1 MVLEARTRFSQV
13 WPRCVSIFLL
23 LVATSLEAGQ
33 DRDTSTAGGLNVS
46 VDLRHRVVVPQ
57 ILYFRVGSN
66 AIGSIDEVSFDV
78 NPAGVGAGN
87 QQSYTGSAV
96 APIGDGTPIAATA
109 NGILPVSIMAN
120 VGTLTLSYDVSDTLG
135 LSDGLGSYIPF
146 DEILVV
152 SDDPAGLPSPALAN
166 AGGGGVNSV
175 SIGGNLFGGRVTQRQ
190 SVWTFTYANSLIPK
204 AGKYRGSVRYTLA
217 AP

>member
-1 MVLEARTRFSQV
+1 MNLVERMRFNQIWV
-13 WPRCVSIFLL
+13 RCVSIFLL

-33 DRDTSTAGGLNVS
+33 ARDNSTAGGLNVA

-57 ILYFRVGSN
+57 ILYFRVGSS

-78 NPAGVGAGN
+78 NPAGVGVGN
-87 QQSYTGSAV
+87 QQSYSGSAV
-96 APIGDGTPIAATA
+96 APIGDGTPMAATA
-109 NGILPVSIMAN
+109 NGVLPVSIMAN

-152 SDDPAGLPSPALAN
+152 SDDPAGLPSPVLAN
-166 AGGGGVNSV
+166 AGGGGANSV
-175 SIGGNLFGGRVTQRQ
+175 SIVGNLFSGRVTERD
-190 SVWTFTYANSLIPK
+190 SNWTFSYANSQVPK